1 MSDLNQTASQ
11 IQRFLIVSGV
21 ALAIDASVYLLLA
34 EQFDYSSSLAKRIS
48 FACILVW
55 GFFAHKHYTF
65 RQREPRASEPILF
78 GALYLS
84 GWVLNSFVHDLTVAS
99 NQASSP
105 AFIAATAV
113 WACWNFIGQKFVV
126 FRKPSTESSVKVPE
140 DSAI

>member
-1 MSDLNQTASQ
+1 MSNSKQTVSQ
-11 IQRFLIVSGV
+11 IQRFLIVSGIS
-21 ALAIDASVYLLLA
+21 LAIDASVYLALS
-34 EQFDYSSSLAKRIS
+34 EYFDTSASIAKRIS

-55 GFFAHKHYTF
+55 GFLAHKNFTF

-84 GWVLNSFVHDLTVAS
+84 GWALNSYVHDLTLTS
-99 NQASSP
+99 EQASSI

-126 FRKPSTESSVKVPE
+126 FRVPPKPKRASIS
-140 DSAI
+140 D